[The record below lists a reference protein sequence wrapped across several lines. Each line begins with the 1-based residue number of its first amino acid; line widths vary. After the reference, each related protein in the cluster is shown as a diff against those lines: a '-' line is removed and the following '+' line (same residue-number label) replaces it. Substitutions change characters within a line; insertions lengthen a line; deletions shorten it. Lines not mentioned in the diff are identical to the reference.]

1 MGRNDDKITVQNVN
15 VPGKTSRVNAAKYQA
30 MKRAMLK
37 VLPAEEPGLTQ
48 AEVREAVLPHLPGDL
63 YPEGSTA
70 GWWAKTVQL
79 DLEAKGIVIREST
92 KPLRWH
98 QSSGL

>member
-1 MGRNDDKITVQNVN
+1 MSENDEKITVENVN

-30 MKRAMLK
+30 MKQAMLQ
-37 VLPAEEPGLTQ
+37 VLPSEEPGLTQ
-48 AEVREAVLPHLPGDL
+48 AEMRKAVLAHLPEDL
-63 YPEGSTA
+63 YPGGSTA

-79 DLEAKGIVIREST
+79 DLEAKGIVIREAT

-98 QSSGL
+98 QV